1 MFNLIKYELRGKFL
15 TMLGICLAVIMGNIF
30 LMTQLT
36 SGGMGVLA
44 LSTFIGAFALV
55 VICISTLSLMSDY
68 LYDDQGYLLF
78 TLPQSGVS
86 IISSRL
92 ITAVI
97 QISIVAIVSLLMF
110 CIIDQGRILN
120 AILQGAEI
128 RDILLSILMYLW
140 TIVSAL
146 TFIYFCMVVGKI
158 TLKGKKIG
166 KIGSFIIFFL
176 LSGVRNWL
184 SVINSNFFPKIL
196 NFDSLTAFSTSFS
209 INIGN
214 TIFDIVTF
222 AILFMATSYLLE
234 HKVDL

>member
-15 TMLGICLAVIMGNIF
+15 TILGICLTVIIGNLF
-30 LMTQLT
+30 LMTKSAT
-36 SGGMGVLA
+36 GGIGIPV
-44 LSTFIGAFALV
+44 LSTILGIGALI
-55 VICISTLSLMSDY
+55 VIFISSLTLLSDY

-86 IISSRL
+86 ITASRL
-92 ITAVI
+92 IAAVI

-110 CIIDQGRILN
+110 YLVDQGRILN
-120 AILQGAEI
+120 VLL
-128 RDILLSILMYLW
+128 RDIEVQELIYSILLYIW
-140 TIVSAL
+140 TIVSCL

-158 TLKGKKIG
+158 AFKGKKLG

-176 LSGVRNWL
+176 LSIVMNGL
-184 SVINSNFFPKIL
+184 TILISNFFPSIL
-196 NFDSLTAFSTSFS
+196 QLGS
-209 INIGN
+209 IRTITFNIGS
-214 TIFDIVTF
+214 TLFDIITF

>member
-1 MFNLIKYELRGKFL
+1 MLNLIKYELRGKFL
-15 TMLGICLAVIMGNIF
+15 TILGICLTVIMGNLL
-30 LMTQLT
+30 LMSQIG
-36 SGGMGVLA
+36 SGGMGVTI
-44 LSTFIGAFALV
+44 LSTLLGVGGLV
-55 VICISTLSLMSDY
+55 VICISSLTMMSDY

-92 ITAVI
+92 IAAVM

-120 AILQGAEI
+120 AILQVSEVSE
-128 RDILLSILMYLW
+128 ILLSILMYLW
-140 TIVSAL
+140 TIVSGL

-158 TLKGKKIG
+158 SFKGKNIG
-166 KIGSFIIFFL
+166 KIGSFIIFFV

-196 NFDSLTAFSTSFS
+196 QFDSLTALSTSFT

-214 TIFDIVTF
+214 TIFDVITF